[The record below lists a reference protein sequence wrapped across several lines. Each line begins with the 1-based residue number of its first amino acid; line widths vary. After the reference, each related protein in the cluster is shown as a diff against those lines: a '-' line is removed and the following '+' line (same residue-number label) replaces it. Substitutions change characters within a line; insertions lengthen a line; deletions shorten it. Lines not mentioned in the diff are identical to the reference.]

1 MNGSQYIK
9 LETSIMLLALN
20 AILVYTISMSPQ
32 LLQDFLNTLWT
43 GGIDTGTLSSQFTYV
58 LLYFLTLFI
67 LPLLMTLIVAG
78 TTRSIVLT
86 TSFIILEL
94 YSLNQIIGDF
104 YGYGSTLLLLS
115 ITPPLTLGFAIFIG
129 YQFLSRREFNDR
141 IYLELVKSSFKRIK
155 TKLDKILSTDLLSS
169 LALLFSISGIS
180 MYFLYFTGMYKDLYF
195 ALYPKTELSQA
206 FDRFLYGILLS
217 LIISILITILSRES
231 LIPILTGIAIALPWI
246 SLSIYP
252 LLFLS
257 ALIVSERIIAKK
269 KGVLLGMAKAILVY
283 DRIYDPYNEIDQEP
297 ILESFRKG
305 KKTWYWRKMEKP
317 IVIDLERLK
326 NRHISIFGAS
336 GTGKSSLA
344 KNLAIQIYKNYE
356 IPFLIIDHHNEYMD
370 LLEYLGEDVN
380 LLEADKASIN
390 PLDLEGRSPRERAIE
405 LADIIQSI
413 YGLGYIQR
421 NALEEVILKTYEAH
435 GIFDDN
441 SSTWNKPAPTFYD
454 VYKVLNEILE
464 GEISDQYRLTLERLR
479 AYLRMLLSNVFM
491 ETKIS
496 LQTLFTKPTVVLLA
510 ALPSDH
516 ARALYVDT
524 LMYKL
529 INAMYSFRKRGA
541 TIVIDEAH
549 LLFRRSRSKALIS
562 RLLMESRKYGIGMII
577 ISQQPLDLNES
588 VILNTSIKVV
598 FNIGEYRNLDYISK
612 SIAGYLHGQKINA
625 LKIAISNLPKHH
637 AIANIENK
645 TYLVDTSI
653 LLKIN
658 LKSIGNS

>member
-1 MNGSQYIK
+1 MNSSQYIK
-9 LETSIMLLALN
+9 LETMIILLALN
-20 AILVYTISMSPQ
+20 TILVHTISTSPK

-43 GGIDTGTLSSQFTYV
+43 GGINAGIFSNQFIHV
-58 LLYFLTLFI
+58 LLYFLTIFI
-67 LPLLMTLIVAG
+67 IPLLMTIIVAG
-78 TTRSIVLT
+78 TTRSLVLT
-86 TSFIILEL
+86 ASFIILEL
-94 YSLNQIIGDF
+94 YSLKQVIGDL
-104 YGYGSTLLLLS
+104 YGYGSILLLLS
-115 ITPPLTLGFAIFIG
+115 IFPPLTLGFAVFVG

-141 IYLELVKSSFKRIK
+141 IYLELVKSSFKRIRIR
-155 TKLDKILSTDLLSS
+155 LGKILTNVLLSN

-195 ALYPKTELSQA
+195 TLHPGAEVSQA
-206 FDRFLYGILLS
+206 FHQFLYGILLS
-217 LIISILITILSRES
+217 LIISILITVLSKES
-231 LIPILTGIAIALPWI
+231 LIPVLTGIAIALPWI
-246 SLSIYP
+246 SLPIYP

-257 ALIVSERIIAKK
+257 ALIVGERTITKE
-269 KGVLLGMAKAILVY
+269 KGVLLGMAKAVLVY
-283 DRIYDPYNEIDQEP
+283 DKIYNPYYEIDQKP
-297 ILESFRKG
+297 ILESFKKG
-305 KKTWYWRKMEKP
+305 KKTWYWKKIEKP
-317 IVIDLERLK
+317 IVIDLDKLK
-326 NRHISIFGAS
+326 NRHVSIFGAS

-344 KNLAIQIYKNYE
+344 KNLAIQIYKKYE
-356 IPFLIIDHHNEYMD
+356 IPFLIIDHHNEYID
-370 LLEYLGEDVN
+370 LLEYLGKDVN

-441 SSTWNKPAPTFYD
+441 SSTWDKPAPTFYD
-454 VYKVLNEILE
+454 VYQVLNELLE

-479 AYLRMLLSNVFM
+479 AYLRMLLSNIFM
-491 ETKIS
+491 ETKIG
-496 LQTLFTKPTVVLLA
+496 LQTLLTKPTVVLLA
-510 ALPSDH
+510 SLPSDH

-529 INAMYSFRKRGA
+529 INAMYTFRKREA

-549 LLFRRSRSKALIS
+549 LLFKRSRSKALIS

-588 VILNTSIKVV
+588 VILNTSIKIV

-612 SIAGYLHGQKINA
+612 SLAGYLHSQKINV
-625 LKIAISNLPKHH
+625 LKIAISSLPKHH

-645 TYLVDTSI
+645 TYLIDTSI
-653 LLKIN
+653 LLN
-658 LKSIGNS
+658 AA